1 MTDLVP
7 KSSQLFECKLCDYT
21 TSRNSQYV
29 RHMTTAKHIKMTN
42 DARNVPKSSSHICEC
57 GRSYKYRQGLFSHR
71 NRCDTSSQPTTDP
84 SAVATDTQPLPPHFD
99 AALVI
104 ELLKQNQDL
113 KESMIEQYRQ
123 MAERGNKL
131 IDAVND
137 RKISNIN
144 CTECSQR
151 GSDYKTSIVTS
162 IRHKIERNN

>member
-1 MTDLVP
+1 MTSTHL
-7 KSSQLFECKLCDYT
+7 S
-21 TSRNSQYV
+21 
-29 RHMTTAKHIKMTN
+29 A
-42 DARNVPKSSSHICEC
+42 NV
-57 GRSYKYRQGLFSHR
+57 
-71 NRCDTSSQPTTDP
+71 
-84 SAVATDTQPLPPHFD
+84 D